1 MFMKGPDAV
10 QGAEESR
17 PVAEN
22 GCFFLQCCK
31 GSCLEPRALCGRSY
45 KRQGTDF
52 VFLSGLEA

>member
-1 MFMKGPDAV
+1 MKGPDAV